1 MTKYN
6 RPIVVNFTK
15 LQSKNY
21 IYLTVS
27 EGVW

>member
-6 RPIVVNFTK
+6 RPIVVNFMK
-15 LQSKNY
+15 LQCWNY
-21 IYLTVS
+21 THLTVS